1 MSIKTYV
8 DIGMD
13 CLWFHHLYNRLTDTH
28 THTHIRT
35 HTHPLSFLSS
45 LDSGGSITSETDSCQ
60 EGGGGYEGDHGFN
73 EPSYPQL
80 NDIDFDMDTTEY
92 EIYRD
97 YIDDAEDDKDT
108 DPDDRAG
115 REESVAH
122 STVKGSEVVQ
132 SSSMTVTPLDV
143 TDGVMDKEKCDKEN
157 IRNNS
162 DASKGGDNEFDNADE
177 ERRKVKDINEGEK
190 PLREPVSFPSRLF
203 DVLSEENPSIIQWK
217 DKGTSFHITDVTSFV
232 RDILFNRFKRTYIHR

>member
-1 MSIKTYV
+1 M
-8 DIGMD
+8 
-13 CLWFHHLYNRLTDTH
+13 
-28 THTHIRT
+28 
-35 HTHPLSFLSS
+35 
-45 LDSGGSITSETDSCQ
+45 TSETDSSH
-60 EGGGGYEGDHGFN
+60 EGGGYEGDTRFN

-115 REESVAH
+115 REESV
-122 STVKGSEVVQ
+122 SSSIVRGSEGVQ
-132 SSSMTVTPLDV
+132 STSMTMNPQDG
-143 TDGVMDKEKCDKEN
+143 TDGVVDSEKSDMEN
-157 IRNNS
+157 SRNNS
-162 DASKGGDNEFDNADE
+162 DSSKDGDNGRDNDDDTDKE
-177 ERRKVKDINEGEK
+177 KRKVKGIKEGEK

-232 RDILFNRFKRTYIHR
+232 RDILFNRFKRTYVHRERSVDYIEYTYTITHTILNTQAHTITITHINWLECALY